1 MSKGLRLLSAIAL
14 LAAAVALS
22 LPASAD
28 GLSSGAGTSLV
39 RGGAVLPHFDF
50 EPLHRDQRRRGAAAQ
65 PAPRDFAELSR
76 SQRAALP
83 VLATDGVGRDRT
95 VLAQTV
101 TGNYAGLAWNVFDY
115 DQLFGN
121 VALSGAVNR
130 QALDEP
136 AQRLYGP
143 LLSLHSTF
151 ELGYA
156 FERAT
161 DLSLA
166 LDHSGSSDLFRRLSS
181 VSVMG
186 IIFRA

>member
-39 RGGAVLPHFDF
+39 RGGAVLPHFDSSLSI
-50 EPLHRDQRRRGAAAQ
+50 ETSADAAPPLNQHLEISLSSPDHSVLRFLFS
-65 PAPRDFAELSR
+65 PRMVSGETYGF
-76 SQRAALP
+76 
-83 VLATDGVGRDRT
+83 G
-95 VLAQTV
+95 QTV

-156 FERAT
+156 FNAQQ

-166 LDHSGSSDLFRRLSS
+166 LDHSGPTTYFGDYLRLRY
-181 VSVMG
+181 G
-186 IIFRA
+186 YHF